1 MTGFEPLI
9 SGVGSDRFTNCAI
22 TTALAKGLFTLA
34 FSSDVFAKDIYYFH
48 PIGFSFFFSWY
59 VRHLGRDGFKNRKF
73 SIF

>member
-34 FSSDVFAKDIYYFH
+34 FSPDVFVGRFRHRYTC
-48 PIGFSFFFSWY
+48 FSPPLLIVTKVS
-59 VRHLGRDGFKNRKF
+59 
-73 SIF
+73 